1 MLIWPGALLTMAG
14 LAGLFW
20 AIARV
25 ARARRAGLED
35 AALRV
40 VLQKAVAI
48 NLGALAVSALGLML
62 IVVGVML

>member
-48 NLGALAVSALGLML
+48 NLAHWRFPRSGSC
-62 IVVGVML
+62 

>member
-40 VLQKAVAI
+40 VLQKAVAV